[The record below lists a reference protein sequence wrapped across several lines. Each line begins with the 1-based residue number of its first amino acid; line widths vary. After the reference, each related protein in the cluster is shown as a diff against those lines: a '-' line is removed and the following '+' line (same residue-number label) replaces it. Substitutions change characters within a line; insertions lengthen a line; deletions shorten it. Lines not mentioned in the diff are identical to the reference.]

1 MILDQR
7 NGVIRSEDPIV
18 ERRLSPGCAS
28 ELARNCPGRTGL
40 RAGAGGR
47 RRWGFSPRAHLKQR
61 QRTRVQDLARL
72 ELFEF
77 VPNPPLRILTC
88 ELCRA
93 KLARG
98 KIERGKANHDRTLRS
113 PPTNRR

>member
-28 ELARNCPGRTGL
+28 ELARNCRGRTGL
-40 RAGAGGR
+40 RAGVGGR
-47 RRWGFSPRAHLKQR
+47 RRWDFSPRAHLKQR

-98 KIERGKANHDRTLRS
+98 KVQCCEPDDRRS
-113 PPTNRR
+113 L